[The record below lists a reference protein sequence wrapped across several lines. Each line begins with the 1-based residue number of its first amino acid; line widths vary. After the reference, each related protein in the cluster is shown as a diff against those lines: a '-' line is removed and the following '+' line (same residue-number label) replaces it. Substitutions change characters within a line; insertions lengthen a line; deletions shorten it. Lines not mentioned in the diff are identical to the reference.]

1 MTNRRTSWRYGAV
14 LAAGVLTLAAHTAS
28 AAPEP
33 SLSWSDCGDGTRC
46 AVLTVPV
53 NWADP
58 AGPVTGIDVVRVAAK
73 DPSRKTGTVV
83 ANLGAGNSTA
93 AIVGP
98 RPPSIQSWL
107 DQLTERLDVVV
118 FDPRGL
124 GREGTR
130 IDCPR
135 PQPSILGLVRQ
146 QDEAGWRTHSTENAA
161 YDAGCRQA
169 AGPAFAGLDSW
180 QIAHDLDALRA
191 ALGEPKL
198 RYFGN
203 SYGTTYGQA
212 YAELFGT
219 RLERMY
225 LDGVADHTRPR
236 LIDWL
241 SDYAL
246 TQEQQLLRFRDWCA
260 RTPSC
265 ALNGSDA
272 AKAWDDLVA
281 TSDRPGDLFAGA
293 LVGMNPPRWP
303 DLARAIA
310 KARAGDA
317 SDFDTVLQY
326 PPAGPTGSVQ
336 GATLCHDFMPTL
348 PDYQGFLRI
357 ERRLKAIAPR
367 FGWIEGR
374 YELGRCAGIP
384 GEPAYP
390 PHPLSAPDA
399 PPVLVTIGELD
410 NNTSHL
416 GAAHVAGQ
424 FPRASSVRHGDG
436 HAAYLLG
443 NTCLRAL
450 GNAYLIDGTL
460 PPHGRFCPGELTP

>member
-1 MTNRRTSWRYGAV
+1 MTIRGMSGRYRVAIVAV
-14 LAAGVLTLAAHTAS
+14 ILAVTAQPAS

-33 SLSWSDCGDGTRC
+33 ALRWRDCGADTQC

-53 NWADP
+53 DWADP
-58 AGPVTGIDVVRVAAK
+58 AGPVTGVDVVRVPSK
-73 DPSRKTGTVV
+73 DPARGTGTVV

-98 RPPSIQSWL
+98 RSAPIQSWL
-107 DQLTERLDVVV
+107 DQLTERSDVVV

-124 GREGTR
+124 GREDRQTV
-130 IDCPR
+130 CPR
-135 PQPSILGLVRQ
+135 PPAPILGLVRR
-146 QDEAGWRTHSTENAA
+146 QDDAAWTTHARENAA

-191 ALGEPKL
+191 ALGEKKL

-212 YAELFGT
+212 YAELFGA
-219 RLERMY
+219 RLDRMY

-241 SDYAL
+241 ADHARA
-246 TQEQQLLRFRDWCA
+246 QELQLLRFRDWCA
-260 RTPSC
+260 SKPSC
-265 ALNGSDA
+265 ALHGEDA
-272 AKAWDDLVA
+272 AKAWDDLLSASAV
-281 TSDRPGDLFAGA
+281 TGDLFAGA

-310 KARAGDA
+310 KARAGDD
-317 SDFDTVLQY
+317 SDFRTVLDY
-326 PPAGPTGSVQ
+326 PPTGPTGSVQ
-336 GATLCHDFMPTL
+336 AATLCHDFMPVL
-348 PDYQGFLRI
+348 PDHASFLEI
-357 ERRLKAIAPR
+357 ERRLKAVAPR

-374 YELGRCAGIP
+374 YEVGRCLGIP

-390 PHPLSAPDA
+390 PHPLSASGT

-410 NNTSHL
+410 NNTGHL
-416 GAAHVAGQ
+416 GAAHVARQ
-424 FPRASSVRHGDG
+424 FPRARSVRHGDG

-443 NTCLRAL
+443 NACLRAL
-450 GNAYLIDGTL
+450 GNAYLLDGVLPPDGT
-460 PPHGRFCPGELTP
+460 FCPAELAP